1 MGKQCCEVFVIR
13 QDTVESVTSI
23 RHLDARAPPSRART
37 RAMSAPTTPTTSPPN
52 DSPRTHGR
60 ASPATPR
67 AGVDSVETRSASEAR
82 RGFGVDDFLRVEDVA
97 RGEREWR
104 DVRPCVRRAIE
115 GVAYVLRR
123 HERGIDSARG
133 EVETLRRRAEAEAD
147 ERWDAGEKTPMRTP
161 SKAMEAVLE
170 VDALKLELAEARN
183 EAAERRVEAL
193 EDAVRQLREELQSSR
208 AIHTATLERVAA
220 LETLQAT
227 TSSKVAVDLFEL
239 ETQISV
245 KATEGAEA
253 AASAMDER
261 LNAMSGQ
268 IADVTTLVREL
279 EVEAQETRMK
289 TNQTALSL
297 AAADVPSIVSELEIV
312 KSRATR
318 ASQDAVAVNEA
329 LVEVRE
335 LSQTVERL
343 SEECNDDLKR
353 VLDQSGHVQETY
365 NQFKESLARAEKME
379 SEANDIVQR
388 ITSRGQ
394 ETLEQ
399 IETNVQRISALGDEI
414 ASTSEQH
421 AHLVQEQGEVLAGQL
436 KEWGAKVVE
445 KVSEQAESTVTEVMQ
460 SRLREIESSTDSAAA
475 RNAERAAQE
484 TRKCVSLAEEALR
497 KADDENNSFKES
509 VLSSVNRMQAASE
522 RADELKQWIKSQHT
536 AFAELREESIAA
548 LKGSEKSSVDT
559 LSKVAEEHTRTM
571 KRVLGEAEATRGIT
585 EAGTN
590 TRIDRLD
597 EMFHRFEERMS
608 TNELRVESCEVT
620 MRLEK
625 AAAKPTAEAQ
635 ANAIATLEKN
645 VMHSVSLL
653 ERDLRDE
660 MKSSSKKSLQVL
672 RKELVPIQ
680 DAVFGVGGGSADL
693 HEFGYS
699 PSSSPMSTPR
709 KMAHI
714 ETYSQSLVDSSGS
727 IQGRLA
733 NLAQKQDEQSV
744 IIQSMHE
751 SMERTLRDRPS
762 TLSVRELFDDVSKR
776 VDALQ
781 ESVDWSKTDR
791 SKTKRT
797 LTELRAYVDDRCTK
811 METTALRDWNKLGM
825 ENAEMHVSRE
835 SQSLDY
841 GRKFVT
847 HPELQAAIS
856 IVEDHIKRLSRR
868 MANVD
873 VTASVKAPTRSDEDL
888 ISF

>member
-1 MGKQCCEVFVIR
+1 
-13 QDTVESVTSI
+13 
-23 RHLDARAPPSRART
+23 
-37 RAMSAPTTPTTSPPN
+37 MSSPTTPTTSPPR
-52 DSPRTHGR
+52 DSPRSRGH
-60 ASPATPR
+60 ASPATPG
-67 AGVDSVETRSASEAR
+67 AGIDDAVETTRSASKAR

-208 AIHTATLERVAA
+208 AIHAATLERVAA
-220 LETLQAT
+220 LETLHAT
-227 TSSKVAVDLFEL
+227 TSSKIAVDLFEL

-297 AAADVPSIVSELEIV
+297 AAADVPSSVSELEIV
-312 KSRATR
+312 KARATR
-318 ASQDAVAVNEA
+318 ASQDAVTINEA

-353 VLDQSGHVQETY
+353 VLDQSSHVQETY
-365 NQFKESLARAEKME
+365 NKFKESLARAEKME
-379 SEANDIVQR
+379 SEANDFVQR

-414 ASTSEQH
+414 ASTSERH

-548 LKGSEKSSVDT
+548 LRGSEKSCVDT
-559 LSKVAEEHTRTM
+559 LSKVAEEHTRAM

-597 EMFHRFEERMS
+597 EMFHRFEERVS
-608 TNELRVESCEVT
+608 KNELRVESCEVT

-635 ANAIATLEKN
+635 ANAISTLEKN
-645 VMHSVSLL
+645 VMQSVSML

-660 MKSSSKKSLQVL
+660 MKSSSERSLHVL

-680 DAVFGVGGGSADL
+680 DAIFGAGGGADL

-699 PSSSPMSTPR
+699 PSNSPMSTPR
-709 KMAHI
+709 KMTHI

-733 NLAQKQDEQSV
+733 NLARKQDEQSV

-811 METTALRDWNKLGM
+811 METTALRDWNKFGM

-856 IVEDHIKRLSRR
+856 IVEDHIKRLARR
-868 MANVD
+868 MAVANVA
-873 VTASVKAPTRSDEDL
+873 ASVDAPTRSDEDL

>member
-1 MGKQCCEVFVIR
+1 
-13 QDTVESVTSI
+13 
-23 RHLDARAPPSRART
+23 
-37 RAMSAPTTPTTSPPN
+37 MSSPTTPTTS
-52 DSPRTHGR
+52 SPGESPTRPR
-60 ASPATPR
+60 VYAAPATPGAR
-67 AGVDSVETRSASEAR
+67 IDDAVETRASSVSKTPR

-133 EVETLRRRAEAEAD
+133 EVETLRRRAAAEAD
-147 ERWDAGEKTPMRTP
+147 ERRDAGEKTALRTP
-161 SKAMEAVLE
+161 SKALEAALE

-183 EAAERRVEAL
+183 EAAERRAEAL

-208 AIHTATLERVAA
+208 AIHAATLERVAA
-220 LETLQAT
+220 LETLHAT
-227 TSSKVAVDLFEL
+227 TSSKIAVDLFEL

-312 KSRATR
+312 KARATR

-353 VLDQSGHVQETY
+353 VLDQSSHVQETY
-365 NQFKESLARAEKME
+365 NKFKESLARAEKME
-379 SEANDIVQR
+379 SEANDFVQR

-445 KVSEQAESTVTEVMQ
+445 KVSEQAESTVTEVIQ

-548 LKGSEKSSVDT
+548 LRGSEKSCVDT
-559 LSKVAEEHTRTM
+559 LSKVAEEHTRAM

-597 EMFHRFEERMS
+597 EMFHRFEERVS
-608 TNELRVESCEVT
+608 KNELRVESCEVT

-635 ANAIATLEKN
+635 ANAISTLEKN
-645 VMHSVSLL
+645 VMQSVSML

-660 MKSSSKKSLQVL
+660 MKSSSERSLHVL

-680 DAVFGVGGGSADL
+680 DAIFGAGGGADL

-699 PSSSPMSTPR
+699 PSNSPMSTPR
-709 KMAHI
+709 KMTHI

-733 NLAQKQDEQSV
+733 NLVRKQDEQSV

-811 METTALRDWNKLGM
+811 METAALRDWNKFGM

-856 IVEDHIKRLSRR
+856 IVEDHIKRLARR
-868 MANVD
+868 MANADVD
-873 VTASVKAPTRSDEDL
+873 ASVDAPTRSDEDL

>member
-1 MGKQCCEVFVIR
+1 
-13 QDTVESVTSI
+13 
-23 RHLDARAPPSRART
+23 
-37 RAMSAPTTPTTSPPN
+37 MSSPTTPTTSSPK
-52 DSPRTHGR
+52 DSPRPRGH
-60 ASPATPR
+60 ASPATPG
-67 AGVDSVETRSASEAR
+67 AGIDDAVETTRSASKAR

-123 HERGIDSARG
+123 HERGIDSTRG
-133 EVETLRRRAEAEAD
+133 EVETLRRRAEAEAEAD
-147 ERWDAGEKTPMRTP
+147 ERRDAAEKTALRTP
-161 SKAMEAVLE
+161 SKAMEAAFE

-208 AIHTATLERVAA
+208 AIHAATLERVAA
-220 LETLQAT
+220 LETLHAT
-227 TSSKVAVDLFEL
+227 TSSKIAVDLFEL

-312 KSRATR
+312 KARATR

-353 VLDQSGHVQETY
+353 VLDQSSHVQETY
-365 NQFKESLARAEKME
+365 NKFKESLARAEKME
-379 SEANDIVQR
+379 SEANDFVQR

-445 KVSEQAESTVTEVMQ
+445 KVSVQAESTVTEVMQ

-548 LKGSEKSSVDT
+548 LRGSEKSCVDT
-559 LSKVAEEHTRTM
+559 LSKVAEEHTRAM

-597 EMFHRFEERMS
+597 EMFHRFEERVS
-608 TNELRVESCEVT
+608 KNELRVESCEVT

-635 ANAIATLEKN
+635 ANAISTLEKN
-645 VMHSVSLL
+645 VMQSVSML

-660 MKSSSKKSLQVL
+660 MKSSSERSLYVL

-680 DAVFGVGGGSADL
+680 DAIFGAGGGADL

-699 PSSSPMSTPR
+699 PSNSPMSTPR
-709 KMAHI
+709 KMTHI

-733 NLAQKQDEQSV
+733 NLARKQDEQSV

-811 METTALRDWNKLGM
+811 METTALRDWNKFGI

-868 MANVD
+868 MANANVA
-873 VTASVKAPTRSDEDL
+873 ASVDAPTRSDEDL

>member
-1 MGKQCCEVFVIR
+1 
-13 QDTVESVTSI
+13 
-23 RHLDARAPPSRART
+23 
-37 RAMSAPTTPTTSPPN
+37 MSSPTTPTKSSPK
-52 DSPRTHGR
+52 DSPRPRGH
-60 ASPATPR
+60 ASPVTPG
-67 AGVDSVETRSASEAR
+67 AGIDDAVETTRSASKAR

-123 HERGIDSARG
+123 HERGIDSTRG
-133 EVETLRRRAEAEAD
+133 EVETLRRRAEAEAEAD
-147 ERWDAGEKTPMRTP
+147 ERRDAAEKTALRTP
-161 SKAMEAVLE
+161 SKAMEAAFE

-208 AIHTATLERVAA
+208 AIHAATLERVAA
-220 LETLQAT
+220 LETLHAT
-227 TSSKVAVDLFEL
+227 TSSKIAVDLFEL

-312 KSRATR
+312 KARATR

-353 VLDQSGHVQETY
+353 VLDQSSHVQETY
-365 NQFKESLARAEKME
+365 NKFKESLARAEKME
-379 SEANDIVQR
+379 SEANDFVQR

-445 KVSEQAESTVTEVMQ
+445 KVSVQAESTVTEVMQ

-548 LKGSEKSSVDT
+548 LRGSEKSCVDT
-559 LSKVAEEHTRTM
+559 LSKVAEEHTRAM

-597 EMFHRFEERMS
+597 EMFHRFEERVS
-608 TNELRVESCEVT
+608 KNELRVESCEVT

-635 ANAIATLEKN
+635 ANAISTLEKN
-645 VMHSVSLL
+645 VMQSVSML

-660 MKSSSKKSLQVL
+660 MKSSSERSLYVL

-680 DAVFGVGGGSADL
+680 DAIFGAGGGADL

-699 PSSSPMSTPR
+699 PSNSPMSTPR
-709 KMAHI
+709 KMTNI

-733 NLAQKQDEQSV
+733 NLARKQDEQSV

-811 METTALRDWNKLGM
+811 METTALRDWNKFGI

-868 MANVD
+868 MANANVA
-873 VTASVKAPTRSDEDL
+873 ASVDAPTRSDEDL